1 MFEFE
6 EFKKEVIGTYRDMLL
21 HHELDTR
28 LEHPTPGN
36 LRNLSLKLYANGLSK
51 EDIQVFQ
58 DFFNPTNKYADL
70 ETGIRRFELD
80 KLKPLKNFIM
90 AKTSNP
96 DENIVKL
103 LAILIQFSPR
113 PFHKWRQLRHQKKT
127 ILPEQLEHIED
138 KNIKIKTEEKY
149 EKTGRQPVGLKEDGM
164 IEIEHGVDE
173 NQDIQQHREE
183 KQIKERPDIKSK
195 EKSIPDSLIGNSD
208 YKNQQVR
215 RHLTNRNT
223 TEKDLAE
230 IKKGN
235 VRLDNKWMG
244 IREQA
249 RTKKEGL
256 HENQISGLHQ
266 KKIRSS
272 SQIDIKEDRP
282 FPKDSFSMIKPAVA
296 AKAKKSDP
304 INFKFEI
311 KHLFYLLGFTICMI
325 VFCITTYFVT
335 SKLRMC
341 WIEVQYVTAD
351 YPSYVEQQEIVPINQ
366 AQFNYFRKITAPNPT
381 ISTIPTNRVS
391 YPTSNENVAAAD
403 STALPPIAVQ
413 DSIKPTPHYVILLY
427 ADENHTEASIR
438 KKFRSDPSTLL
449 NK

>member
-113 PFHKWRQLRHQKKT
+113 PFHKWRQLRHQKNT
-127 ILPEQLEHIED
+127 VLPEQLEHKED
-138 KNIKIKTEEKY
+138 KNIKIKTEETY
-149 EKTGRQPVGLKEDGM
+149 ERIAGQPVGLKEGGM
-164 IEIEHGVDE
+164 IEIDNRVDE

-183 KQIKERPDIKSK
+183 KKTKERLGIKSN
-195 EKSIPDSLIGNSD
+195 EKGIRDSLIQNSD
-208 YKNQQVR
+208 FKNQHAR
-215 RHLTNRNT
+215 RYLTNRYRG
-223 TEKDLAE
+223 EKVFE
-230 IKKGN
+230 IKPEKI
-235 VRLDNKWMG
+235 RLADKWIG
-244 IREQA
+244 IHQHLY
-249 RTKKEGL
+249 TKKNGF
-256 HENQISGLHQ
+256 NKNSSSGLHQ

-272 SQIDIKEDRP
+272 SNIYPKEDWP
-282 FPKDSFSMIKPAVA
+282 FPQDSFSMIQPAVA
-296 AKAKKSDP
+296 AKSKKSDP
-304 INFKFEI
+304 FKFEM
-311 KHLFYLLGFTICMI
+311 KHLFYLLILTFCMI

-351 YPSYVEQQEIVPINQ
+351 YPRDVEQKEIVPINQ
-366 AQFNYFRKITAPNPT
+366 AQFRYFRKITAPNPT

-438 KKFRSDPSTLL
+438 KKFRSDPPTLL

>member
-21 HHELDTR
+21 RHELDTR

-80 KLKPLKNFIM
+80 KLKPLKNFMM

-103 LAILIQFSPR
+103 LAILIQFSSR
-113 PFHKWRQLRHQKKT
+113 PFHKWRQLHHQKKT
-127 ILPEQLEHIED
+127 VLPKHLEHIENQ
-138 KNIKIKTEEKY
+138 NIKIKTEGKY
-149 EKTGRQPVGLKEDGM
+149 EGIGCQQVGMKESGM
-164 IEIEHGVDE
+164 VGIDNRIDE
-173 NQDIQQHREE
+173 NQDIQQHLDE
-183 KQIKERPDIKSK
+183 KQSKEGAGKKSK
-195 EKSIPDSLIGNSD
+195 EKGIQDSLIENSNF
-208 YKNQQVR
+208 KNQ
-215 RHLTNRNT
+215 HSKTHFKNRYKGV
-223 TEKDLAE
+223 EIFAE
-230 IKKGN
+230 IKKEK
-235 VRLDNKWMG
+235 RLENRWTG
-244 IREQA
+244 IQQHVLY
-249 RTKKEGL
+249 TKKEGS
-256 HENQISGLHQ
+256 NKNSSSGLHQ
-266 KKIRSS
+266 KKTRSS
-272 SQIDIKEDRP
+272 SNIYPKEDWI
-282 FPKDSFSMIKPAVA
+282 FPQDSFFMIRTPIATKE
-296 AKAKKSDP
+296 KKSN
-304 INFKFEI
+304 IISLNFQW
-311 KHLFYLLGFTICMI
+311 KHLCYLLGFTICMI
-325 VFCITTYFVT
+325 VFCITTYFVN

>member
-6 EFKKEVIGTYRDMLL
+6 EFKKEVIGTYRDLLL

-113 PFHKWRQLRHQKKT
+113 PFHKWRQLRHQKNT
-127 ILPEQLEHIED
+127 VLPEQLEHIED

-149 EKTGRQPVGLKEDGM
+149 ERIEGQQVGLEKDGM
-164 IEIEHGVDE
+164 IEIDNRVDE

-183 KQIKERPDIKSK
+183 KKSKERPGIKSN
-195 EKSIPDSLIGNSD
+195 EKDIPDSLIQNSD
-208 YKNQQVR
+208 YKNKQTR
-215 RHLTNRNT
+215 RHLTNRYT
-223 TEKDLAE
+223 IEKDLAK
-230 IKKGN
+230 IKQGN
-235 VRLDNKWMG
+235 VWLDNKWIG

-282 FPKDSFSMIKPAVA
+282 FHQNSFFMINPAFA
-296 AKAKKSDP
+296 SKTKKSDP

-325 VFCITTYFVT
+325 VFCITTYFFT
-335 SKLRMC
+335 SKLQMC

-351 YPSYVEQQEIVPINQ
+351 HPNYIEQQEILPINQ
-366 AQFNYFRKITAPNPT
+366 AQFNYFRKTTAPNPT
-381 ISTIPTNRVS
+381 IATIPTNRVS
-391 YPTSNENVAAAD
+391 YPTSSESMASAD
-403 STALPPIAVQ
+403 SIALPPIAIQ